1 MRAILLS
8 LFLVAAATQSSCGIL
23 MHQAHTAKRILHWP
37 FRAELD
43 PRHLDGMPDLEREHR
58 LPLAA

>member
-8 LFLVAAATQSSCGIL
+8 LFLVTAAAQSSCGAL
-23 MHQAHTAKRILHWP
+23 MHQANNAKRMLHWP

-43 PRHLDGMPDLEREHR
+43 PRHLDGMSDLEREHQR
-58 LPLAA
+58 PLAT